1 MYSIVQDQCIEA
13 MKIQL
18 ESEDKFESIE
28 TTSDIIKIL
37 KLDRYISYA
46 YETKSYPFLAIHQA
60 LKHFYTT

>member
-1 MYSIVQDQCIEA
+1 